1 MAMTPAERQRRYR
14 ERLKAKAA
22 TGDQHAKNVI
32 ASDKEAQ
39 KLRNYKSHAKTY
51 LSKYASK
58 DELKEF
64 EKIIQKRL
72 D

>member
-1 MAMTPAERQRRYR
+1 MTPAEKQRRYR

-22 TGDQHAKNVI
+22 AGDEKAIKQV
-32 ASDKEAQ
+32 DKSR
-39 KLRNYKSHAKTY
+39 KLSTINSMRANCKRF
-51 LSKYASK
+51 LQKYATK

-64 EKIIQKRL
+64 QKIIQKRL